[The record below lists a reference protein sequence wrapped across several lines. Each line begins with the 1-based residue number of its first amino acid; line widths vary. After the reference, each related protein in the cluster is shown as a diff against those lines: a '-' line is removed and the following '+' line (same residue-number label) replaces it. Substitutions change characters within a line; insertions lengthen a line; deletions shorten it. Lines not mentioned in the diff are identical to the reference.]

1 MASFDFCIDH
11 AFKSGRIT
19 KDVAERLKG
28 AEDVDAE
35 LTNIVANLNRQKRET
50 VIQTVRL
57 SEGWKKASQHENGA
71 YEGLLS
77 MLSKDR
83 TGKAGYENVEY
94 LQKYYQG
101 QYHSEVA
108 EMLQA
113 FRTRA
118 LGFYQNE
125 TELNKLVRAIYG
137 EDVGDAQMMKFA
149 KEWHK
154 LNERTRKDFNARGGS
169 IGKNERYLMP
179 QHHDAKA
186 VQKIG
191 LDEWKK
197 QIIPK
202 LDRTQMLDDAGK
214 PLTEKQL
221 SEALDYTFES
231 ITTHGLN
238 KTNDLTVPRLGKKLS
253 RKGSDRRFLYFK
265 DASSWMEYQKEFGRG
280 DVFATLTDHI
290 DMMSHDIALM
300 ELFGPNPETTFKALI
315 AQAEKQDGLLKGRKK
330 WFLNAVYNNVSGKTN
345 QGELTGLAD
354 FMQSTRNVLTAS
366 TLGRAFLSAFSDIG
380 FQAVTAKYNS
390 VPAWKVLKRHMQLM
404 TNEQKQVFAVKMG
417 LTAEAMIGRVNAA
430 NRYADVYGVGPTA
443 KVAEGVM
450 RASLLSP
457 WTDAGRKA
465 FGMEFGAM
473 LAENFGKQIDE
484 LDSNLLRAFREYGID
499 QADWDSFRKSKPLTQ
514 GKAKF
519 ADLTQEGGKKFHQ
532 MIMSETDF
540 AVPTPDAKVRAITN
554 GGTGRASIEGQAW
567 RSAMMLKSFPAT
579 IIMTHFYRAAYQAT
593 TADKLKY
600 IASITATTTILGGVA
615 LQMKDVTAG
624 RDPREIDAKFMVAA
638 MQQGG
643 GMGIFGDFIFSDVN
657 RFGGGITETLT
668 GPTGELLDT
677 SVKFTL
683 GNIREAIQGE
693 ETNILGEAVQ
703 ILDRYTPD
711 VWQTYLFSNAVFDQL
726 EMLADPKAE
735 KKFNRQTRKR
745 EREFDQEYWWKAGD
759 LLPERAPGMG
769 AAFGDN

>member
-1 MASFDFCIDH
+1 MASFDFCIDQ
-11 AFKSGRIT
+11 AFKGGRIT

-28 AEDVDAE
+28 ADDVDAE
-35 LTNIVANLNRQKRET
+35 ITNIVANLNRQKRET
-50 VIQTVRL
+50 VIQTVKL
-57 SEGWKKASQHENGA
+57 SEAWQKASNHEKGA

-77 MLSKDR
+77 LLSKDR
-83 TGKAGYENVEY
+83 TGKAGYENIEY

-108 EMLQA
+108 DLLQH

-118 LGFYQNE
+118 LGYYQNKKD
-125 TELNKLVRAIYG
+125 LDMLVRAIYG
-137 EDVGDAQMMKFA
+137 EDVGDAQMMAFA
-149 KEWHK
+149 KDWHS
-154 LNERTRKDFNARGGS
+154 LNERMRKDFNAKGGS
-169 IGKNERYLMP
+169 ISKNEKYLMP
-179 QHHDAKA
+179 QHHDARA
-186 VQKIG
+186 VEKVG
-191 LDEWKK
+191 LDEWKEK
-197 QIIPK
+197 IIPK
-202 LDRTQMLDDAGK
+202 LDRAQMLDDAGK

-221 SEALDYTFES
+221 NEALDYTYES

-238 KTNDLTVPRLGKKLS
+238 KTTDLTVPRLGKKLS

-265 DASSWMEYQKEFGRG
+265 DANSWMEYQKDFGRG
-280 DVFATLTDHI
+280 DVFGTLTDHI

-300 ELFGPNPETTFKALI
+300 DVMGPNPENTFKALLG
-315 AQAEKQDGLLKGRKK
+315 QVEKKDGLLKGWKK
-330 WFLNAVYNNVSGKTN
+330 WFLQAVYNNVSGKTN

-380 FQAVTAKYNS
+380 FQAVTAKYNGM
-390 VPAWKVLKRHMQLM
+390 PAWKVLNRHMRLM
-404 TNEQKQVFAVKMG
+404 TKEQEQVFAVKMG

-450 RASLLSP
+450 RLSLLEP

-465 FGMEFGAM
+465 FGMEFGGM
-473 LAENFGKQIDE
+473 LAENFGKSLGE
-484 LDSNLLRAFREYGID
+484 LDSNLQRAFREYGIT
-499 QADWDSFRKSKPLTQ
+499 ASDWDAFRVSKPLTY
-514 GKAKF
+514 KTAKF
-519 ADLTQEGGKKFHQ
+519 ADLTQPGGKKFHQ

-540 AVPTPDAKVRAITN
+540 AVPTPDSKVRAIMN

-600 IASITATTTILGGVA
+600 IAAITATTTLLGGVA
-615 LQMKDVTAG
+615 LQMKDIGAG
-624 RDPREIDAKFMVAA
+624 RDPREMDAKFMVAA

-643 GMGIFGDFIFSDVN
+643 GLGIFGDFVFSDVN
-657 RFGGGITETLT
+657 RFGAGLTETLT

-683 GNIREAIQGE
+683 GNIREAVQGE

-726 EMLADPKAE
+726 EVMADPDAA
-735 KKFNRQTRKR
+735 KKFNRQIRKR
-745 EREFDQEYWWKAGD
+745 RSEFDQDYWWKPGKLA
-759 LLPERAPGMG
+759 PERAP
-769 AAFGDN
+769 DLSESIPD

>member
-1 MASFDFCIDH
+1 MASFDFCIDQ
-11 AFKSGRIT
+11 AFKGGRIT

-28 AEDVDAE
+28 SADVDAE

-50 VIQTVRL
+50 IIQTVRL
-57 SEGWKKASQHENGA
+57 SEGWKKASQHEQGA

-77 MLSKDR
+77 MMSKDR

-101 QYHSEVA
+101 QYHAEVA
-108 EMLQA
+108 EMLQR

-125 TELNKLVRAIYG
+125 ADLQKLVRAIYG
-137 EDVGDAQMMKFA
+137 EDVGDAQLMKFA
-149 KEWHK
+149 EDWHK
-154 LNERTRKDFNARGGS
+154 LNERMRKDFNARGGS

-186 VQKIG
+186 VEKIG
-191 LDEWKK
+191 LEKWKK
-197 QIIPK
+197 RILPK
-202 LDRTQMLDDAGK
+202 LDRSQMLNDAGK
-214 PLTEKQL
+214 PLSEEQL
-221 SEALDYTFES
+221 DEALNYTFES

-238 KTNDLTVPRLGKKLS
+238 KTTDLTVPRLGKKLS

-265 DASSWMEYQKEFGRG
+265 DASSWMEYQKDFGRG
-280 DVFATLTDHI
+280 DVFTTLTDHI

-300 ELFGPNPETTFKALI
+300 EVFGPSPETTFKAMI
-315 AQAEKQDGLLKGRKK
+315 GQIEKQDGLLKGRKK
-330 WFLNAVYNNVSGKTN
+330 WFLNAVYNNISGKTN

-380 FQAVTAKYNS
+380 FQAVTAKYNA
-390 VPAWKVLKRHMQLM
+390 VPAFKVLNRHMRLM
-404 TNEQKQVFAVKMG
+404 TKEQEQVFAVKMG

-473 LAENFGKQIDE
+473 LAENFSKTIDQ
-484 LDSNLLRAFREYGID
+484 LDPNLRRAFTEYGITD
-499 QADWDSFRKSKPLTQ
+499 ADWNAFRKTKPLTF
-514 GKAKF
+514 KTAAY
-519 ADLTQEGGKKFHQ
+519 ADLTQPGGKKFHQ

-600 IASITATTTILGGVA
+600 IAAITATTTILGGVA
-615 LQMKDVTAG
+615 LQMKDVSAG
-624 RDPREIDAKFMVAA
+624 RDAREMDAKFMVAA

-657 RFGGGITETLT
+657 RFGAGLTETLT

-703 ILDRYTPD
+703 LLDRYTPD

-726 EMLADPKAE
+726 EMMADPQAA

-745 EREFDQEYWWKAGD
+745 RREFDQEYWWKPGELTPD
-759 LLPERAPGMG
+759 RAPDLG
-769 AAFGDN
+769 AALPD

>member
-1 MASFDFCIDH
+1 MASFDFCIDQ
-11 AFKSGRIT
+11 AFKGGRIT
-19 KDVAERLKG
+19 KDVAERLKQSD
-28 AEDVDAE
+28 DVDAE

-57 SEGWKKASQHENGA
+57 SEAWKKASQHEKGA

-108 EMLQA
+108 DMLQHL
-113 FRTRA
+113 RTRA

-125 TELNKLVRAIYG
+125 EDLHKLIRAIYG
-137 EDVGDAQMMKFA
+137 EEVGDPQLMKFA
-149 KEWHK
+149 QDWHK
-154 LNERTRKDFNARGGS
+154 LSERMRQDFNARGGS

-186 VQKIG
+186 VEKIG
-191 LDEWKK
+191 LEEWKK
-197 QIIPK
+197 RILPK
-202 LDRTQMLDDAGK
+202 LDRTQMLDDTGK
-214 PLTEKQL
+214 PLSDKQI
-221 SEALDYTFES
+221 SEALDYTYES

-238 KTNDLTVPRLGKKLS
+238 KTTDLTVPRLGKKLS

-265 DASSWMEYQKEFGRG
+265 DASSWMEYQKDFGRG
-280 DVFATLTDHI
+280 DVFSTLTDHI

-300 ELFGPNPETTFKALI
+300 ELFGPNPETTFKGLLS
-315 AQAEKQDGLLKGRKK
+315 QVEKSQGQLKGRKK
-330 WFLNAVYNNVSGKTN
+330 WFLDAVYNNISGKTN

-354 FMQSTRNVLTAS
+354 FMQTTRNVITAS
-366 TLGRAFLSAFSDIG
+366 TLGRAFLSAFSDVG

-390 VPAWKVLKRHMQLM
+390 VPAFKVLKRHMSLM
-404 TNEQKQVFAVKMG
+404 KSEESQVFAVKMG
-417 LTAEAMIGRVNAA
+417 LVAEAMIGRVHAA
-430 NRYADVYGVGPTA
+430 NRYADVYGVGPSA

-465 FGMEFGAM
+465 FGMEFSST
-473 LAENFGKQIDE
+473 LAENFGKTIGE
-484 LDSNLLRAFREYGID
+484 LDPNLQRAFKEYGID
-499 QADWDSFRKSKPLTQ
+499 EADWNTFRKSKTLSYQ
-514 GKAKF
+514 KAQF
-519 ADLTQEGGKKFHQ
+519 ADLTQPGGKKFHQ

-540 AVPTPDAKVRAITN
+540 AVPTPDAKVRAVMN
-554 GGTGRASIEGQAW
+554 GGLGRATIEGQAW

-600 IASITATTTILGGVA
+600 IAAITATTTILGGVA
-615 LQMKDVTAG
+615 LQMKDVSAG
-624 RDPREIDAKFMVAA
+624 RDPREIDAQFFAAA

-643 GMGIFGDFIFSDVN
+643 GFGILGDFMFSNTN
-657 RFGGGITETLT
+657 RFGAGLTETLT
-668 GPTGELLDT
+668 GPTGELFD
-677 SVKFTL
+677 SVVKFTH
-683 GNIREAIQGE
+683 GNILEAVKGE

-703 ILDRYTPD
+703 LLDRYTPD

-726 EMLADPKAE
+726 EMMADPDAA
-735 KKFNRQTRKR
+735 KKFNRQIRKR
-745 EREFDQEYWWKAGD
+745 RTEYDQDYWWKPGELTPD
-759 LLPERAPGMG
+759 RAPDIESLSGG
-769 AAFGDN
+769 